1 MWNDIETTN
10 DYLHFSVVSGTVAD
24 LIIESGDNPIS
35 IGVSGNWGSG
45 KSSMVKMI
53 GKELEKKDDGKQ
65 KYLFL
70 EFNAWLYQGY
80 DDAKAALLQ
89 AVTKKLSDEMKK
101 RKINESTEES
111 DKKLWNRFKKFA
123 KRVDWFKVSKLT
135 VPLLAGLVPGAM
147 PAGALATLF
156 FSVKDSVENQENK
169 DENAKAI
176 SASLSSVFSGFED
189 ILKDEDTKTAT
200 QQIEELRSD
209 FEEILEKLDIKLV
222 VLVDDLDRCLP
233 ETAVSTLEAMR
244 LLLFVKRTSFIIAA
258 DEQMIRNG
266 VRVHFGNVDLSDD
279 LVTSYFD
286 KLIQVPITVPRL
298 GIPEVK
304 AYMYLLFLEMEVRK
318 GKIQGETQNKL
329 QKQLE
334 DALSKA
340 WEKGVSLSE
349 IQKKIENDQERQE
362 MEEYVSVSEQLAG
375 ILVTSN
381 KIKGNPRLIKR
392 FLNAL
397 EIRKKVANLNG
408 ITVDLGILVKMLLF
422 ERCASQGAFD
432 YLAEIVSKTTDGK
445 PDKIKEIESDL
456 EREKEYHAPDPKW
469 NDEFIKEWVLLSPR
483 LSDYDLR
490 LLLYLSRDKSIT
502 LAGYDKISPAGEE
515 IFKALQANK
524 GIIIKRDLV
533 EKISQLGQEE
543 SEAILQR
550 LLRMGR
556 SDQWTNDSL
565 GRAFHIIEAYPDLG
579 SQLAVE
585 LTSLPCVAR
594 KPALVTAI
602 KEKAW
607 AKELIEQWEEDS
619 NTPAEAKKILS
630 RR

>member
-89 AVTKKLSDEMKK
+89 AVTKKLSEEMKNRNIK
-101 RKINESTEES
+101 ES
-111 DKKLWNRFKKFA
+111 DKNLWDHFKTFA
-123 KRVDWFKVSKLT
+123 KRVDWFKISKITL
-135 VPLLAGLVPGAM
+135 PLFAGLIPGAM
-147 PAGALATLF
+147 PAGALATLY
-156 FSVKDSVENQENK
+156 FSVKDSIKNQENK

-176 SASLSSVFSGFED
+176 STSLSGVFSGFED
-189 ILKDEDTKTAT
+189 ILKDEETKAST

-209 FEEILEKLDIKLV
+209 FEKILEELDIRLV

-233 ETAVSTLEAMR
+233 ETAISTLEAIR
-244 LLLFVKRTSFIIAA
+244 LLLFVKRTAFIIAA
-258 DEQMIRNG
+258 DNQMIRNG
-266 VRVHFGNVDLSDD
+266 VRAHFGNVDLSDE

-318 GKIQGETQNKL
+318 KNVSENEQEEIRNYLK
-329 QKQLE
+329 KS
-334 DALSKA
+334 LSRA
-340 WEKGVSLSE
+340 WEKGISLSDAQNMLKDE
-349 IQKKIENDQERQE
+349 TSKTV
-362 MEEYVSVSEQLAG
+362 MEEYKNIADQLAG

-397 EIRKKVANLNG
+397 EIRKKVASLNELT
-408 ITVDLGILVKMLLF
+408 IDSGILVKMLLF
-422 ERCASQGAFD
+422 ERCASGSAFE
-432 YLAEIVSKTTDGK
+432 YLAKIVSDAKEGKSEIIESLEEKLKKGK
-445 PDKIKEIESDL
+445 PYTAPDSRWKDDFIREWLLLEPNLSGSDL
-456 EREKEYHAPDPKW
+456 RPY
-469 NDEFIKEWVLLSPR
+469 
-483 LSDYDLR
+483 
-490 LLLYLSRDKSIT
+490 LYLSRDRAI
-502 LAGYDKISPAGEE
+502 AFAAYDKLSPAGEDV
-515 IFKALQANK
+515 FKALQNIKNIQLMSELVNQIKELDQEEAEILLHRVFVVGRSEQWMNASL
-524 GIIIKRDLV
+524 GQALHIIK
-533 EKISQLGQEE
+533 
-543 SEAILQR
+543 
-550 LLRMGR
+550 
-556 SDQWTNDSL
+556 
-565 GRAFHIIEAYPDLG
+565 AYPVLG
-579 SQLAVE
+579 NQLASE
-585 LTSLPCVAR
+585 LMELPATSR
-594 KPALVTAI
+594 TPALATGI
-602 KEKAW
+602 KEEEW
-607 AKELIEQWEEDS
+607 ANEIVQKWSEDP
-619 NTPAEAKKILS
+619 NTPGTTRTALKRS
-630 RR
+630 

>member
-24 LIIESGDNPIS
+24 LIVESGDNPIS

-53 GKELEKKDDGKQ
+53 GKELEKKDDRKQ

-89 AVTKKLSDEMKK
+89 AVTKKLSEEMKK
-101 RKINESTEES
+101 RNI
-111 DKKLWNRFKKFA
+111 KKNDENLWKRFTKFT

-135 VPLLAGLVPGAM
+135 LPLFAGLIPGAM
-147 PAGALATLF
+147 PVGALATLF
-156 FSVKDSVENQENK
+156 FSAKDSIENQENK

-176 SASLSSVFSGFED
+176 STSLSNVFSGFED
-189 ILKDEDTKTAT
+189 ILKDEETKSAT
-200 QQIEELRSD
+200 QQIEELRLD

-244 LLLFVKRTSFIIAA
+244 LLLFVKRTAFIIAA

-266 VRVHFGNVDLSDD
+266 VRAHFGNVDLSDD

-298 GIPEVK
+298 GISEVK
-304 AYMYLLFLEMEVRK
+304 VYMYLLFLEMEVRK
-318 GKIQGETQNKL
+318 GKIQGETQDKL

-340 WEKGVSLSE
+340 WGKGISLSE
-349 IQKKIENDQERQE
+349 IQKTIENNQERQE
-362 MEEYVSVSEQLAG
+362 MEEYVSISEQLAG

-422 ERCASQGAFD
+422 ERCANQGAFD

-445 PDKIKEIESDL
+445 PEIIKNLESDL
-456 EREKEYHAPDPKW
+456 EKEKEYHAPDSKW
-469 NDEFIKEWVLLSPR
+469 NDDFIKEWILLSPK

-490 LLLYLSRDKSIT
+490 PLLYLSRDKSIT

-524 GIIIKRDLV
+524 GILIKQDLV
-533 EKISQLGQEE
+533 ERISQLGQEE

-556 SDQWTNDSL
+556 SEQWTNDSL
-565 GRAFHIIEAYPDLG
+565 GRALHIIEAYPALG

-585 LTSLPCVAR
+585 LTSLPSVAR

-602 KEKAW
+602 KEKDW
-607 AKELIEQWEEDS
+607 AKELIEQWAEES
-619 NTPAEAKKILS
+619 TTPADTKRMLT

>member
-1 MWNDIETTN
+1 M
-10 DYLHFSVVSGTVAD
+10 
-24 LIIESGDNPIS
+24 
-35 IGVSGNWGSG
+35 
-45 KSSMVKMI
+45 
-53 GKELEKKDDGKQ
+53 
-65 KYLFL
+65 

-135 VPLLAGLVPGAM
+135 VPLLAGLIPGAM

-189 ILKDEDTKTAT
+189 ILKDEETKTAT

-244 LLLFVKRTSFIIAA
+244 LLLFVKRTAFIIAA

-266 VRVHFGNVDLSDD
+266 VRAHFGNVDLSDD

-318 GKIQGETQNKL
+318 NNVTEDE
-329 QKQLE
+329 QKNVQEYLE
-334 DALSKA
+334 KALSRA
-340 WEKGVSLSE
+340 WEKGISLSDAQD
-349 IQKKIENDQERQE
+349 ILKNDKAKRA
-362 MEEYVSVSEQLAG
+362 MEKYKSIADQLAG

-397 EIRKKVANLNG
+397 EIRKKVAASNEMT
-408 ITVDLGILVKMLLF
+408 IDSGILVKMLLF
-422 ERCASQGAFD
+422 ERCASGSAFE
-432 YLAEIVSKTTDGK
+432 YLAEIVSNAKEGK
-445 PDKIKEIESDL
+445 PEIIESL
-456 EREKEYHAPDPKW
+456 EEELKKGNTYASPDPRW
-469 NDEFIKEWVLLSPR
+469 NDDFIKEWLLLEPN
-483 LSDYDLR
+483 LSGSDLR
-490 LLLYLSRDKSIT
+490 PYLYLSRDRTI
-502 LAGYDKISPAGEE
+502 AFAAYDKLSPAGEDV
-515 IFKALQANK
+515 FKALQN
-524 GIIIKRDLV
+524 IKNIQLMNELV
-533 EKISQLGQEE
+533 NQIKELGQEE
-543 SEAILQR
+543 SEILLHR
-550 LLRMGR
+550 VFVVGR
-556 SDQWTNDSL
+556 SEQWTNASL
-565 GRAFHIIEAYPDLG
+565 GQVLHILKAYPALG
-579 SQLAVE
+579 NQLASE
-585 LTSLPCVAR
+585 LIKLPATSR
-594 KPALVTAI
+594 TPALVTGI
-602 KEKAW
+602 KGEEW
-607 AKELIEQWEEDS
+607 AKEIVQKWSEDP
-619 NTPAEAKKILS
+619 NTPATVKNVLKRS
-630 RR
+630 